1 MLFGN
6 FGKLKML
13 KVVHGKLPGD
23 QKVVHLDGV
32 KVFFRGH
39 LSEGR
44 GIKVKKT
51 FFGVDLRAEG

>member
-1 MLFGN
+1 MNLGN

-13 KVVHGKLPGD
+13 KVIHCILSGN
-23 QKVVHLDGV
+23 QKVVHLDGIE
-32 KVFFRGH
+32 VFSRGH

-51 FFGVDLRAEG
+51 FFGVHLRAE